1 MNGTNRI
8 DRAFEQLAGNGR
20 KGLLPYVTAGYPDL
34 ETTAEL
40 LRSFDKLGVT
50 AVELGIPYSDS
61 IADGPVIQS
70 SFYRALATGL
80 QIGQIFDMVSR
91 VREQIEL
98 PLLSMVSF
106 SIVRRIGV
114 DNYLDRARQVGFD
127 GLIIPDLSLE
137 EAPQVADQVAAAGL
151 RLSMLVA
158 PTSPVARREQIATL
172 SSGFVYYVSVTGITG
187 ERDDLPPEMVA
198 NVAEL
203 RRLAGKPVCVGFGIG
218 RPEHVRMVCESADG
232 AIVGSAIVRRITEAI
247 DAGLDRQA
255 IVDRLTQFVSQLLE
269 AT

>member
-8 DRAFEQLAGNGR
+8 DRAFERLAGNGR

-34 ETTAEL
+34 KTTAEL

-70 SFYRALATGL
+70 SFYRALDAGL
-80 QIGQIFDMVSR
+80 RIGQIFDMVAR
-91 VREQIEL
+91 VRQQIEL

-114 DNYLDRARQVGFD
+114 DNYLDRARQVGCD

-158 PTSPVARREQIATL
+158 PTSPVARREQIARL
-172 SSGFVYYVSVTGITG
+172 STGFVYYISVTGITG
-187 ERDDLPPEMVA
+187 ERDQLPPEMVA

-203 RRLAGKPVCVGFGIG
+203 RRLAGKPVCVGFGIS
-218 RPEHVRMVCESADG
+218 RPDHVRMVCQSADG

-255 IVDRLTQFVSQLLE
+255 TVDRLTQFVGQLLE